1 MKKNSL
7 TLSLPEWIDDFLKQ
21 YQFPLVSNEERMRFV
36 LKLTLQNI
44 EKITGGPF
52 GAAVFERE
60 SGQLVSV
67 GVNVV
72 LKQGCS
78 AAHAEMMA
86 IMLAQQELGTHDL
99 GIAELPEFQLVTS
112 GKMCAMCLGSVVW
125 SGVREVLASA
135 QPEDVENIVGF
146 DEGPAPVDYDQQLEK
161 RGSSIIP
168 SFLREEGCEVLQRYV
183 DLEGVVYN
191 PSRNS

>member
-7 TLSLPEWIDDFLKQ
+7 TLSLPEWIDDFLKE

-146 DEGPAPVDYDQQLEK
+146 DEGPVPADYDQQLEK
-161 RGSSIIP
+161 RGISIIP
-168 SFLREEGCEVLQRYV
+168 SFLREEGCAVLQ
-183 DLEGVVYN
+183 L
-191 PSRNS
+191 SLIHI